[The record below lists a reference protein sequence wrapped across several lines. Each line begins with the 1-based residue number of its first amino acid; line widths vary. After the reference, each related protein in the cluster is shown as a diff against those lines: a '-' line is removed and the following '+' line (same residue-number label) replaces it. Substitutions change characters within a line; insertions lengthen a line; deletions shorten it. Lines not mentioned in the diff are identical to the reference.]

1 MKTSQEKD
9 ALLALIS
16 TLTVVFVVLF
26 FSIAYFVTLRT
37 DVTRREAAVEQ
48 MLAEQRQIDQLRAA
62 QPQAGNVAGAAT
74 EDSVDAGDDY

>member
-26 FSIAYFVTLRT
+26 FSIAYFLTLRV
-37 DVTRREAAVEQ
+37 DVTHKQAT
-48 MLAEQRQIDQLRAA
+48 IDQELAA
-62 QPQAGNVAGAAT
+62 QRVKDQQSAQGYVAGVQT
-74 EDSVDAGDDY
+74 EEPVDVGDDY